1 MAVNHKLTTVIKGRT
16 VQGTQNQDNKL
27 LVSFDDGSIMSVKTT
42 GNTNRA
48 TTGGKVANVWQAG
61 TTLTLEFESGAKWD
75 IPTEEA
81 TSCVMVRD
89 KDHKME
95 YAD

>member
-1 MAVNHKLTTVIKGRT
+1 MTVNHKLTSVIKGRV

-27 LVSFDDGSIMSVKTT
+27 LISFNDGSIMTVKTA
-42 GNTNRA
+42 GNTNSA
-48 TTGGKVANVWQAG
+48 ATGGKVANVWQAG
-61 TTLTLEFESGAKWD
+61 TTLTLEFEGGVKWE
-75 IPTEEA
+75 IPTAEA
-81 TSCVMVRD
+81 TSCVMLRD

>member
-1 MAVNHKLTTVIKGRT
+1 MSINHKLTNVIKGRT

-27 LVSFDDGSIMSVKTT
+27 LVQFNDGSTMSVKTA
-42 GNTNRA
+42 GNSNSA
-48 TTGGKVANVWQAG
+48 MTGGKVANVWQAG
-61 TTLTLEFESGAKWD
+61 TTLTLEFEGGGKWD
-75 IPTEEA
+75 ITTEEA
-81 TSCVMVRD
+81 TSSVMLRD